1 MSGLCTIRAFGWVNE
16 SLELNSQLLDASQN
30 PNYLLYMIQR
40 WLTFVLDSIVAIV
53 AVIVVILAVKLRGS
67 SGFAGVAL
75 TQVMFLNLT
84 LREIILTWTDVET
97 SIGSVSRVKVFSETT
112 ESEHLREEANQPP
125 KDWPLVGKID
135 FHSIVASYE

>member
-1 MSGLCTIRAFGWVNE
+1 
-16 SLELNSQLLDASQN
+16 
-30 PNYLLYMIQR
+30 MIQR
-40 WLTFVLDSIVAIV
+40 WLTFVLDIIVAIV
-53 AVIVVILAVKLRGS
+53 AVIVVTLAVKLRGS

-112 ESEHLREEANQPP
+112 ESEHLCEEVNQPP
-125 KDWPLVGKID
+125 KDWPLVGKIE
-135 FHSIVASYE
+135 FRSIIAAYE